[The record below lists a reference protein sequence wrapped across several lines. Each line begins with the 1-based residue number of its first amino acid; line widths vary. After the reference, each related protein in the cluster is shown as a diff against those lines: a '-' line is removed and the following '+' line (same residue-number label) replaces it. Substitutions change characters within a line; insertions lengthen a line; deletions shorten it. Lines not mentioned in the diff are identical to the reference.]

1 MTTYDVTADFTAD
14 GWMIRMEGVGAAL
27 AKTYDDVEVVAVA
40 LITEGAGVEVSSVD
54 LRVEWLLPADVAEA
68 IDAAEKFRRE
78 EAEAHEAAMAQT
90 RLAARLLR
98 DLGMSGRDA
107 ARVLDVSKSR
117 VYQLVA
123 EEES

>member
-1 MTTYDVTADFTAD
+1 MITYDVTADYTAE
-14 GWMIRMEGVGAAL
+14 GWIIRADGVGAAL
-27 AKTYDDVEVVAVA
+27 AKSYDDVESVAVT
-40 LITEGAGVEVSSVD
+40 LITESTGVEPATLE
-54 LRVEWLLPADVAEA
+54 LRVEWLLPAEVADAMDAAESHRRAEA
-68 IDAAEKFRRE
+68 IE
-78 EAEAHEAAMAQT
+78 HEAAMAQT

-123 EEES
+123 EDES